1 TYTWANVGGGTY
13 NVRAVATDDRGGQA
27 TAQVTVAVSSP
38 SGATVYKDCNY
49 GGYAITLPVGSYTVN
64 QLIALGV
71 INDDISSLKVNSGYE
86 AILYRDN
93 NFTGPAYLFKGNF
106 SCLVNVGLSGGSTV
120 NLNDWTSSIVIRQ
133 STTAAAAMGAAAES
147 EGTVYPYTEYSASLK
162 ILPNPVN
169 TEMVIQYGNM
179 GDYFDLKIFN
189 ANGTLVYTAPRILS
203 GQSINIGNLQ
213 TGVYFLKINNG
224 KETITKKLIKR

>member
-1 TYTWANVGGGTY
+1 
-13 NVRAVATDDRGGQA
+13 
-27 TAQVTVAVSSP
+27 
-38 SGATVYKDCNY
+38 
-49 GGYAITLPVGSYTVN
+49 
-64 QLIALGV
+64 
-71 INDDISSLKVNSGYE
+71 
-86 AILYRDN
+86 
-93 NFTGPAYLFKGNF
+93 
-106 SCLVNVGLSGGSTV
+106 
-120 NLNDWTSSIVIRQ
+120 
-133 STTAAAAMGAAAES
+133 MGAAAES
-147 EGTVYPYTEYSASLK
+147 EGTVYPFTEYSASLK

-179 GDYFDLKIFN
+179 GDYFDVKIFN